1 MLFRSSKTKNLGSR
15 ISKDDT
21 HTTFPVT
28 IKSGGQKIMFMP
40 ALNLLK
46 MKMANLDNDAAEN
59 IIDMV
64 HKISHHIE
72 IETGKFSPYHVD

>member
-1 MLFRSSKTKNLGSR
+1 MKSEKDVVIELVDLVFDFIDKN
-15 ISKDDT
+15 
-21 HTTFPVT
+21 
-28 IKSGGQKIMFMP
+28 SGGQKIMFMP

-46 MKMANLDNDAAEN
+46 MKMANLDNDAAES